1 MWKRIALGCIIFSF
15 LALSFG
21 SMVNES
27 LTYDEVFYL
36 EEGRRIVSTR
46 TFSDPYNPPL
56 ASILTAIPSVFGWKS
71 PTAARLVTIAL
82 GVFLILAVY
91 QVGVKAL
98 GGTGGL
104 VAAILIA
111 FDPSLLAHSHYIT
124 GDVPLTLFIFLAVI
138 AWQKFLIKPDRTRFI
153 LVGLSVGYAFATKM
167 TAVPYVGIA
176 FLAIVWWQRSRRGWQ
191 WYIARGSGFVGSV
204 IIALVFVW
212 AAYFFTFDVVIKDR
226 EDPNR
231 VSVRMLVYAK
241 AHRLPALESTII
253 FLSQQSLP
261 LGTYAATI
269 KNTVLRAGK
278 PSIVFFDGVIFDRS
292 RWYFLIVN
300 VLRKT
305 PIPFVILVGMG
316 LLSHKKQRFVRS
328 MVACGA
334 GMVLFASFTGM
345 APLIRYVL
353 PAIPF
358 LALVA
363 AWGARGRKKLL
374 VTILLLWYI
383 AGTVLAYPH
392 FISYANEVV
401 GSRDRRYEVLADSN
415 LDWGQALPD
424 LARYVANRNL
434 GKMRFSY
441 FGRDD
446 GGRYGL
452 ASNTAYGSW
461 KFEDICAFHDVVID
475 PKALTMATIISVSN
489 WYSCRYNKQEAYQ
502 KDNIR
507 DVVADV
513 FLVF

>member
-1 MWKRIALGCIIFSF
+1 MCVLFSF
-15 LALSFG
+15 VALSVG
-21 SMVNES
+21 SALNES

-36 EEGRRIVSTR
+36 EEGRRIVSIQEFR
-46 TFSDPYNPPL
+46 DPYNPPL
-56 ASILTAIPSVFGWKS
+56 ASLLTAIPSVFGWTT

-82 GVFLILAVY
+82 GVLLILAVY
-91 QVGVKAL
+91 QVGAKAL

-124 GDVPLTLFIFLAVI
+124 GDVPLTFFIFLAVI
-138 AWQKFLIKPDRTRFI
+138 AWQKFLIRPDRMRFI
-153 LVGLSVGYAFATKM
+153 LVGLSVGYALATKM

-176 FLAIVWWQRSRRGWQ
+176 FLAIVWWSRSRRGWQ

-226 EDPNR
+226 EDPSR
-231 VSVRMLVYAK
+231 VSAQLLVNAK
-241 AHRLPALESTII
+241 AHRLRALESTIT
-253 FLSQQSLP
+253 FLSHQSLP

-269 KNTVLRAGK
+269 KNTVLRARK
-278 PSIVFFDGVIFDRS
+278 PAIVFFDGVIFDRS

-305 PIPFVILVGMG
+305 PIPLVIFIGMG
-316 LLSHKKQRFVRS
+316 LLTHKKRRFVRS
-328 MVACGA
+328 MVACGV
-334 GMVLFASFTGM
+334 GMIVFASIVGT

-363 AWGARGRKKLL
+363 AWGAGGLEGNEGLGKKLL

-383 AGTVLAYPH
+383 VGTVRAYPH
-392 FISYANEVV
+392 FISYANEIV
-401 GSRDRRYEVLADSN
+401 GSRDRRYELLADSN

-424 LARYVANRNL
+424 LARYVTREKL
-434 GKMRFSY
+434 REVRFSY

-452 ASNTAYGSW
+452 ASNTPYGSW

-475 PKALTMATIISVSN
+475 PTAMKMAAIISISN
-489 WYSCRYNKQEAYQ
+489 WYSCEYNKQEAYR